1 MARSDIPRRS
11 QPLDPPEVAPGGRSR
26 TIDCD
31 ECAVQGTDACGD
43 CVVTFICSREPGEA
57 VVVDVA
63 EERAI
68 RLLSGAGLLPELR
81 HVRRTG

>member
-1 MARSDIPRRS
+1 MSHPHIPRADGE
-11 QPLDPPEVAPGGRSR
+11 PL

-31 ECAVQGTDACGD
+31 ECVMQGTSTCAD
-43 CVVTFICSREPGEA
+43 CVVTFICSREAGEA

-63 EERAI
+63 EERAL
-68 RLLSGAGLLPELR
+68 RLLSSAGLLPELR

>member
-1 MARSDIPRRS
+1 MSRFDSPRHDGSRADGAGGGE
-11 QPLDPPEVAPGGRSR
+11 PL
-26 TIDCD
+26 TIDCAD
-31 ECAVQGTDACGD
+31 CAMQGTDTCAD
-43 CVVTFICSREPGEA
+43 CLVTFICSRQPGEA

>member
-1 MARSDIPRRS
+1 MPHPNRDR
-11 QPLDPPEVAPGGRSR
+11 PPGAPTGADL

-31 ECAVQGTDACGD
+31 ECAMQGTSACDD

-63 EERAI
+63 EERAL
-68 RLLSGAGLLPELR
+68 RLLSGAGLLPGLR
-81 HVRRTG
+81 HIRRTG

>member
-1 MARSDIPRRS
+1 MSHPIASPAAMANRSPS
-11 QPLDPPEVAPGGRSR
+11 TATSAPCRAPSA
-26 TIDCD
+26 
-31 ECAVQGTDACGD
+31 CAD

-63 EERAI
+63 EERAM

>member
-1 MARSDIPRRS
+1 VTASDLPRPGPPTAAPAPPARGSLI
-11 QPLDPPEVAPGGRSR
+11 
-26 TIDCD
+26 IDCD
-31 ECAVQGTDACGD
+31 ECALQGTAACDD
-43 CVVTFICSREPGEA
+43 CVVTFICSREAGEA

-68 RLLSGAGLLPELR
+68 RLLSGAGLLPGLR

>member
-1 MARSDIPRRS
+1 MAGPHAREPADEPAREG
-11 QPLDPPEVAPGGRSR
+11 LH
-26 TIDCD
+26 IDCD
-31 ECAVQGTDACGD
+31 ECVMQGTAACDD

-57 VVVDVA
+57 VVADVA
-63 EERAI
+63 EARAI